1 MSCNGKICPTCHTE
15 SLHHSHRPLR
25 DWFLRIFRRRS
36 VRCICCYQRFFV
48 PEASYRRPSYRTR
61 IRHRR
66 LN

>member
-1 MSCNGKICPTCHTE
+1 MFSNGKICPNCHTE

-25 DWFLRIFRRRS
+25 DWFFGILRLRS

-48 PEASYRRPSYRTR
+48 SRNSYKAAYRPGIGHS
-61 IRHRR
+61 R